1 MKRTYNKYQI
11 FIHFILFSLILIA
24 LFSTSETSLFKKT
37 LLIPEHNKDYF
48 GILNILNFIT
58 NNEYKYNFL
67 EGSIR
72 YINDDF
78 LNIYHFSQ
86 INFLIIKII
95 AILNLDIFL
104 KYILLANIHIFLSLI
119 TLSYLL
125 YKKNISLLSSLTILT
140 IFFLYESFHSR
151 YVLGHINLL
160 NYSGL
165 IITFYLLE
173 KLAKN
178 FNVRYLIY
186 LSIANF
192 YTLNLSEYYGFFNTL
207 FSFFFIIIILIKN
220 KFVVNHRIY
229 LKIIII
235 GLFNLTLFLL
245 LYSKFIFFSET
256 NNVFQPAYNI
266 ETFQKYAL
274 KEPISYFI
282 KINFLNFYDLI
293 DRIDLFFN
301 RKYLLTQ
308 YIDIYSNEI
317 EKHGPNTIEFT
328 YFYGVT
334 ILCLILFHRKII
346 IKENISIFYCF
357 LLSYLPV
364 FLLMLHPIY
373 PISLISILE
382 FFNLP
387 FRSIVRANVLL
398 DILILYLLIFL
409 IENDKVKK
417 LFKILIL
424 ILIIFELSNN
434 KPVKI
439 YTAKS
444 DIYFENNYLNCYLNK
459 SKNEILEDSYFIHLL
474 SNINKTEFKFKDVL
488 DNKSEI
494 INIFCTNKDTFKG
507 VKKLIKKNNM
517 INLYEII

>member
-1 MKRTYNKYQI
+1 M
-11 FIHFILFSLILIA
+11 
-24 LFSTSETSLFKKT
+24 FSTSETSLFKKT

-48 GILNILNFIT
+48 GILNILYFIT
-58 NNEYKYNFL
+58 NNEYQYNFL
-67 EGSIR
+67 EGSIK

-86 INFLIIKII
+86 INFLIVKTI
-95 AILNLDIFL
+95 ALLNLDLYL

-125 YKKNISLLSSLTILT
+125 YKKNISLISSLSLLT
-140 IFFLYESFHSR
+140 IFFLFESFHGR

-165 IITFYLLE
+165 IISFYLLE

-178 FNVRYLIY
+178 FNVKYLIY

-192 YTLNLSEYYGFFNTL
+192 YTFNLSEYYGFFNTL
-207 FSFFFIIIILIKN
+207 FSFFFIIIILIK
-220 KFVVNHRIY
+220 KRFVVDHRIY

-235 GLFNLTLFLL
+235 GLFNITLFLL
-245 LYSKFIFFSET
+245 LYSKFIFFLDT
-256 NNVFQPAYNI
+256 NNTFQPSYNF

-274 KEPISYFI
+274 KEPISYFV

-293 DRIDLFFN
+293 DRIDIFVD
-301 RKYLLTQ
+301 RKYLLKQ
-308 YIDIYSNEI
+308 YIDLYSNEI

-346 IKENISIFYCF
+346 TKENTSIFYCF
-357 LLSYLPV
+357 LLSYLPI

-373 PISLISILE
+373 PISLLSTLE
-382 FFNLP
+382 FFKLP
-387 FRSIVRANVLL
+387 FRSIIRANVLL

-417 LFKILIL
+417 LYKILIL
-424 ILIIFELSNN
+424 VLIIIELSIN

-439 YTAKS
+439 YTVKS

-459 SKNEILEDSYFIHLL
+459 SKDEILEESYFIHLL
-474 SNINKTEFKFKDVL
+474 SKINKMEFKYKNVL

-494 INIFCTNKDTFKG
+494 INIFCTNKDNFIG